1 MPHLLLQQ
9 TAHRPWP
16 LISGGWVMQMRWCD
30 LAFLHWRLP
39 VAVLAAHI
47 PAPLVLDTF
56 EGEAWL
62 GVVPFRME
70 GVRHRFAPAFPTV
83 HAFAELNVRTYVRAP
98 DGRAGVWFFSLDA
111 ASWLAVRAAR
121 LLYNLP
127 YFDAAL
133 SVKPAGK
140 SEDAAI
146 RYRSLRTHRGA
157 PAAEFAATYQPTGPI
172 YQAAPGTLDHWLTER
187 YCLFA
192 QRPNGRIHSQDVH
205 HQPWP
210 LQPGTVAIEGNTMAE
225 AAGLRLPDTPP
236 LVHFARRLEV
246 LAWGGVP
253 VGGA

>member
-1 MPHLLLQQ
+1 
-9 TAHRPWP
+9 
-16 LISGGWVMQMRWCD
+16 MQMLWCD
-30 LAFLHWRLP
+30 LAFLHWPLP
-39 VAVLAAHI
+39 VAALAPHI

-56 EGEAWL
+56 GGQAWL

-70 GVRHRFAPAFPTV
+70 GVRHRFAPAFPTT

-111 ASWLAVRAAR
+111 ASWLAVRGAR

-133 SVKPAGK
+133 AVA
-140 SEDAAI
+140 SEGEAI
-146 RYRSLRTHRGA
+146 RYRSRRTHRGA
-157 PAAEFAATYQPTGPI
+157 PAAEFAATYQPAGPI

-192 QRPNGRIHSQDVH
+192 QRPNGRVHSQDVH

-210 LQPGTVAIEGNTMAE
+210 LQLGTAAIERNTMAE
-225 AAGLRLPDTPP
+225 AAGLQLPDIPP

-246 LAWGGVP
+246 LAWGAVP